1 MNEISRRTTLAWVA
15 AAAASPWAV
24 CGAEAAPDA
33 AQPATW
39 PQADLPP
46 ITLGG
51 YGQDPNLV
59 KPVVPWPLTLSPQQR
74 GNLKTISGLML
85 PADPHSP
92 SAAVLPIDAF
102 IDEWVSA
109 PYPQQQR
116 DRGLILHGMD
126 WLDAESQ
133 AQFQH
138 DFAAAGEA
146 EHRAIFDDIAFRGRV
161 KPGYERPALFFV
173 RLRALMLA
181 GFYSLPEGMADIG
194 YLGNTPSLEPYP
206 GPPKGAVAHLN
217 AGLAKLGL
225 KTVS

>member
-1 MNEISRRTTLAWVA
+1 MSEISRRVTLAWVA
-15 AAAASPWAV
+15 AAAAGPWAISS
-24 CGAEAAPDA
+24 AEAAPDL
-33 AQPATW
+33 PATW

-74 GNLKTISGLML
+74 GNLRTIAGLML
-85 PADPHSP
+85 PADVHSP
-92 SAAVLPIDAF
+92 SAATMSIDAF

-116 DRGLILHGMD
+116 DRGVILHGME

-133 AQFQH
+133 ARFQH
-138 DFAAAGEA
+138 DFATASEA

-161 KPGYERPALFFV
+161 KPGYERPALFFG
-173 RLRALMLA
+173 RLRALVLA
-181 GFYSLPEGMADIG
+181 GFYSLPEGFSDIG
-194 YLGNTPSLEPYP
+194 YIGNTPSLEPYP
-206 GPPKGAVAHLN
+206 GPPKDAVAHLN
-217 AGLAKLGL
+217 AALTKLGL